1 MPRVLPS
8 SKVRKSKVTIP
19 GGIGVC
25 SCVFQTRQW
34 DGIAARLVLPYLLY
48 DAGDDRTAPKPWKG
62 TSRDRYSPGG
72 PCKARDLGHCLHK
85 RPGGCVPCGLRI
97 SILRGTAGMRV
108 KY

>member
-1 MPRVLPS
+1 MSRVLPS

-19 GGIGVC
+19 GSIGVC
-25 SCVFQTRQW
+25 SYVFQTRQR